1 MKPNNKKTSTAAV
14 AAQPQD
20 TSIKW
25 LATFLL
31 IAYGYVTVI
40 TPNWMA
46 FDSNATKFYTFAI
59 LNLVVVALVFFIKE
73 FREYKNNCNEKH
85 KYKESSKYYLAIVNN
100 TVSIE
105 IENKQTNTFVLLG
118 YFNNL
123 GDCQKAREKYQ
134 KKILELNEYGYWD

>member
-1 MKPNNKKTSTAAV
+1 MEVNNLRKKRPT
-14 AAQPQD
+14 
-20 TSIKW
+20 
-25 LATFLL
+25 L
-31 IAYGYVTVI
+31 
-40 TPNWMA
+40 N
-46 FDSNATKFYTFAI
+46 DSEQ
-59 LNLVVVALVFFIKE
+59 FIRE
-73 FREYKNNCNEKH
+73 FKEYKNKCNEKH
-85 KYKESSKYYLAIVNN
+85 KYEESSKYYLAILNN